1 MTQGKEDYIDV
12 KTLAKHFTVAPSFI
26 YKLKNGKKIP
36 YYKIGGTY
44 RFKLSE
50 VEGVVET
57 EMKYA

>member
-1 MTQGKEDYIDV
+1 MTNGREDYVGV
-12 KTLAKHFTVAPSFI
+12 KTLAEHYKVAPSFI
-26 YKLKNGKKIP
+26 YKLKDKKKIP
-36 YYKIGGTY
+36 YYKIEGTY

>member
-1 MTQGKEDYIDV
+1 MIQGNENYVDV
-12 KTLAKHFTVAPSFI
+12 KTLAEHFKLAPSFI
-26 YKLKNGKKIP
+26 YKLKDKKKIP
-36 YYKIGGTY
+36 YYKIEGTY